1 MLRTRARAF
10 CCNALLVFAVATSS
24 KGSHRN
30 PHSDSRVDACSA
42 AGLTPD
48 TSRSDVRPKPSP
60 AVEDLVQAQQQ
71 RYSLGPLSAAAACVV
86 GIHCCVAEEGYP
98 EKTDAAWKARTWRG
112 HDGTYTLTYRA
123 EMEGRECELVLKC
136 VEMGSEILVH
146 SSTGHSDRASMRCT
160 LSDVVRPSGG
170 ADGTSSEPRLIQRG
184 EVLQQMLRAKL
195 LSVFRRQ
202 GLCPPRDGAR
212 IAVVEQGRAAKAAA
226 RVDADMN
233 DLDGMRDQPC
243 FPGLVDQAQTFAVFR
258 EGLRVTQSLA
268 DVSAKQLKDEST
280 FLFLSVHVL
289 LCCAG
294 LAPESSERMHKR
306 TTETAASSGVDIESA
321 RDRERERGAEWE
333 LVDDACVGQTDWE
346 IVGGEES
353 DNDDFTCKDS
363 RGRVLGAS
371 TLGQDREGPSVR
383 GLPVPLRHMIADLP
397 SDWQR
402 HAGGGSHCVRL
413 VIPVNARARART
425 HKHIH
430 SARARA

>member
-1 MLRTRARAF
+1 M
-10 CCNALLVFAVATSS
+10 
-24 KGSHRN
+24 
-30 PHSDSRVDACSA
+30 DACSA
-42 AGLTPD
+42 AGLPPD
-48 TSRSDVRPKPSP
+48 TSRFDVRPKPSP
-60 AVEDLVQAQQQ
+60 TVEDLVQAQQQ
-71 RYSLGPLSAAAACVV
+71 RYSLGTLSAAAACVV
-86 GIHCCVAEEGYP
+86 GIHCCVADEGYP

-123 EMEGRECELVLKC
+123 EMEGRECELVLKF

-146 SSTGHSDRASMRCT
+146 SSTGHSNRASMRCT
-160 LSDVVRPSGG
+160 LSDVVRPSGV
-170 ADGTSSEPRLIQRG
+170 ADSSHDSTSSEPRLIQRG
-184 EVLQQMLRAKL
+184 DVLQQMLRAKL

-306 TTETAASSGVDIESA
+306 ATDTVGSSGVDSESA
-321 RDRERERGAEWE
+321 RDKDRERGAEWE

-353 DNDDFTCKDS
+353 ENDDFTCKDS

-371 TLGQDREGPSVR
+371 TLGQDREGPSV
-383 GLPVPLRHMIADLP
+383 GGLQLPVALRHMIADLP

-413 VIPVNARARART
+413 VIPVNARTRAHT

-430 SARARA
+430 SARA